1 MKHLILFFLLTI
13 ASFGQVRTFVD
24 SLEVPDSDSAGV
36 QDTTFHYV
44 ARGYEFLVL
53 TVTMP
58 DSSDSLYIGVG
69 TNEDSPKYGNI
80 GLRDALTNDWVT
92 LITGNEV
99 VNKKY
104 FILWGYRQKYIRL
117 YSQGNAATIHY
128 TLEAY

>member
-1 MKHLILFFLLTI
+1 MKHLVIFFLLTI

-24 SLEVPDSDSAGV
+24 SLEVPDTDSAGV

-44 ARGYEFLVL
+44 ARGFEYAIL
-53 TVTMP
+53 TITLP
-58 DSSDSLYIGVG
+58 DSSDSVYVGVG
-69 TNEDSPKYGNI
+69 TSEASPKYGNI
-80 GLRDALTNDWVT
+80 GLRDALTDDWVE

-104 FILWGYRQKYIRL
+104 FIAYGHRQKYFRL